1 MRVYSWDLLRLGF
14 RCGFAD
20 EFCFLDGGYRFPHEV
35 LFVINNRDILF
46 GQVANLVVCNF
57 PKFFR
62 YLGDEA
68 EVVRDDDHAA
78 FEVFDG
84 TSESIN

>member
-1 MRVYSWDLLRLGF
+1 MQVNFYNLCPCF
-14 RCGFAD
+14 RCRLANELRFFNGCHGLFD
-20 EFCFLDGGYRFPHEV
+20 EIPFVVNDG
-35 LFVINNRDILF
+35 DILF
-46 GQVANLVVCNF
+46 REITDLVVCNF
-57 PKFFR
+57 PKLLR
-62 YLGDEA
+62 YLRDEA